1 MGSRIRNLISKW
13 LEKMCLHITFSFPR
27 APKNKRSF
35 YFKYST
41 TTLYNK
47 YISKS
52 LVKIRNTMQNKQ
64 KLLNIKN
71 GEIAFKICHNGI
83 WSHYYNSVFLT
94 NKHLKFIYKLGGGL
108 WTLFKVLLWINLQ
121 IFIMYSHPFCIRF
134 MLQWKYQANDFDME
148 SGMESWIIG
157 S

>member
-1 MGSRIRNLISKW
+1 
-13 LEKMCLHITFSFPR
+13 MCLHITFSFPR

-71 GEIAFKICHNGI
+71 GEIAFKICQNGI
-83 WSHYYNSVFLT
+83 WIHYYNSVFLT
-94 NKHLKFIYKLGGGL
+94 NKHLKFIYKLGGGPL
-108 WTLFKVLLWINLQ
+108 NPFQ
-121 IFIMYSHPFCIRF
+121 SFIMNKPSNIYNVFTSILYSIHAT
-134 MLQWKYQANDFDME
+134 MKVSSQWFWH
-148 SGMESWIIG
+148 GIG
-157 S
+157 NGIMNNWFINIH